1 MRWIVLFLLFWASFI
16 EAPAQWTVLVKP
28 RNIVGMP
35 ALQSFAAAE
44 FTGRWIFI
52 GGRVDGLHQRQPP
65 RSFLASERNAHVWL
79 VDPSGGAVKRAS
91 VSSLP
96 VDLAD
101 QLSSTNVEFE
111 HIGTRLYLIGGYG
124 YSRSAG
130 DHATFNAMIIV
141 DLPKL
146 VQEIENGVLTE
157 APFQRVLDDRF
168 AVTGG
173 GLGVLGDEFVLA
185 GGQRFDGRYNPMN
198 GSSFT
203 QKYTDEVR
211 YFRIDTSGP
220 KPRITDYRSYSNAV
234 ELHRRDYNFVPMV
247 NRDGLHSYTMF
258 SGVFQIPDD
267 SPYLTVVDIDD
278 SGYVVRNGARQYLS
292 HYHSAVLPMVDSTEG
307 AMHTVFFG
315 GMSQYDVDGTGMLTR
330 NDSVPFR
337 RTISKMSQY
346 TDGTTRETK
355 LPSSMPDLLGAGA
368 EFMIDP
374 SVPTTEHGVV
384 LLHRMVGDTLPMGS
398 IVGGIRS
405 SAPNIFWVNDG
416 SQSTAN
422 AVIYDVLLVR
432 TPTSITQDVVVTSLP
447 VLSAQIAGQTPTHLT
462 IAFSIAVRTDIYAI
476 IHTIGGEIL
485 AEYRR
490 GPFDAGR
497 YDLRLDVQNIASQ
510 PLYISIHAAGEVVTL
525 PVGHLR

>member
-1 MRWIVLFLLFWASFI
+1 MRSLITMLVLLISALSTQ
-16 EAPAQWTVLVKP
+16 AQWTVQLKP
-28 RNIVGMP
+28 RTITGMP
-35 ALQSFAAAE
+35 GLQSFAAAE
-44 FTGRWIFI
+44 FSGRWLFI
-52 GGRVDGLHQRQPP
+52 GGRIDGLHQRQPP
-65 RSFLASERNAHVWL
+65 RSFLASENNTHIWL
-79 VDPSGGAVKRAS
+79 VDQVRGSVKSVS

-124 YSRSAG
+124 FSRSAG

-146 VQEIENGVLTE
+146 IQEIDKGALTE
-157 APFQRVLDDRF
+157 APFKRVVDDRL

-173 GLGVLGDEFVLA
+173 GLGVLGDELVLA

-198 GSSFT
+198 GPSFT

-211 YFRIDTSGP
+211 FFRFDTTGP
-220 KPRITDYRSYSNAV
+220 TARITDYRTFTNAV
-234 ELHRRDYNFVPMV
+234 ELHRRDYNFVPIV
-247 NRDGLHSYTMF
+247 RRDGTYGYTMF

-267 SPYLTVVDIDD
+267 SPYLTLVDIDD
-278 SGYVVRNGARQYLS
+278 SGYVVRDGARQYLS
-292 HYHSAVLPMVDSTEG
+292 HYHSAVLPMIDSAEG

-315 GMSQYDVDGTGMLTR
+315 GMSQYDIDGTGTLTR

-337 RTISKMSQY
+337 RTISRMSQHA
-346 TDGTTRETK
+346 DGTTRETK
-355 LPSSMPDLLGAGA
+355 LTVSMPDLLGAGA
-368 EFMIDP
+368 EFMMDP
-374 SVPTTEHGVV
+374 SVPTTAHGVV
-384 LLHRMVGDTLPMGS
+384 LLHQMVGDTLKMGS

-416 SQSTAN
+416 TQSSAN
-422 AVIYDVLLVR
+422 ATIYDVSLIR
-432 TPTSITQDVVVTSLP
+432 TPTNIEDDIVVNSRS
-447 VLSAQIAGQTPTHLT
+447 VLSARILSQTPTHIT
-462 IAFSIAVRTDIYAI
+462 VAFALADRTDIYAI

-490 GPFDAGR
+490 GPFDTGK

>member
-1 MRWIVLFLLFWASFI
+1 MRWFMTSLVFLVSI
-16 EAPAQWTVLVKP
+16 MTTQAQWTLQLTS
-28 RNIVGMP
+28 RSIMGMP
-35 ALQSFAAAE
+35 GLQSFAAAE
-44 FTGRWIFI
+44 FSGRWIFV
-52 GGRVDGLHQRQPP
+52 GGRTDGLHQRQPP
-65 RSFLASERNAHVWL
+65 RSFLASERNDRIWL
-79 VDPSGGAVKRAS
+79 VDPVSGSVKSAPTS
-91 VSSLP
+91 TLP

-111 HIGTRLYLIGGYG
+111 HIGTKLYVVGGYG
-124 YSRSAG
+124 YSRTAG

-146 VQEIENGVLTE
+146 VQEIEKGALTE
-157 APFQRVLDDRF
+157 APFKRVVDDRL

-173 GLGVLGDEFVLA
+173 GLGVLGDELVLA

-198 GSSFT
+198 GPSFT

-211 YFRIDTSGP
+211 LYRIDTSGP
-220 KPRITDYRSYSNAV
+220 VARITDYRTYTNAV

-247 NRDGLHSYTMF
+247 NRDGTYGYTMF

-267 SPYLTVVDIDD
+267 SPYLTVVDVDD
-278 SGYVVRNGARQYLS
+278 SGYIVRNGARQYLS

-315 GMSQYDVDGTGMLTR
+315 GMSQYDIDGTGTLTR

-337 RTISKMSQY
+337 RTISRMSAY
-346 TDGTTRETK
+346 ADGTTRETK
-355 LPSSMPDLLGAGA
+355 LTVSMPDLLGAGA

-374 SVPTTEHGVV
+374 GMPITSHGVV
-384 LLHRMVGDTLPMGS
+384 LLHRMTGDTLKIGS

-416 SQSTAN
+416 TQSTTN
-422 AVIYDVLLVR
+422 ATIYDVSLIR
-432 TPTSITQDVVVTSLP
+432 TPTTITDDVVVRSQTA
-447 VLSAQIAGQTPTHLT
+447 LSARIAGQTSTHIT
-462 IAFSIAVRTDIYAI
+462 VAFSLADRTDIYAI

-490 GPFDAGR
+490 GPFDTGK
-497 YDLRLDVQNIASQ
+497 YDLRLDVQNIATQ

-525 PVGHLR
+525 PVGHIR